1 MAHHAAYG
9 LTIDQLDVMIIEQ
22 SRTAQTMLRSMLAAH
37 GAGRIRSA
45 DTVAEALQMMIAE
58 PPNLVLTAWD
68 LGQYTGAKLLSV
80 IRHKRMEPL
89 CYLPV
94 IVVTAHATLRIV
106 DEAFSAGCT
115 SILVKP
121 VSPAALLR
129 RVEWVTTDQRQ
140 FSQQGNSLV
149 IGGVQQI
156 LETRVRKRRLSTII
170 ASNAAVDSL
179 LEGDIDTV
187 LDDYEDLAALGA
199 AIRAPDKQTKP
210 PAAKSD
216 EPKPPAADTK
226 GRPSGDEPVPPLPE
240 EPAESNPYWYG
251 WDLGDRDKKSSSC
264 QRRGRAA

>member
-22 SRTAQTMLRSMLAAH
+22 SRTAQTMLRSMLAAQ

-68 LGQYTGAKLLSV
+68 LGQYSGAKLLNV

-94 IVVTAHATLRIV
+94 IVITAHATLRIV

-115 SILVKP
+115 NILVKP

-129 RVEWVTTDQRQ
+129 RVEWVTSDNRQ
-140 FSQQGNSLV
+140 FGQDGNKLA
-149 IGGVQQI
+149 IDGVQKI
-156 LETRVRKRRLSTII
+156 LDTRVRKRRLSTII

-187 LDDYEDLAALGA
+187 LDDYEDLAALGSA
-199 AIRAPDKQTKP
+199 MRTQEKKEKPADDKFKP
-210 PAAKSD
+210 VDSNQA
-216 EPKPPAADTK
+216 E
-226 GRPSGDEPVPPLPE
+226 
-240 EPAESNPYWYG
+240 ESNPYWYG
-251 WDLGDRDKKSSSC
+251 WDIGVRETKPSSC

>member
-1 MAHHAAYG
+1 MANHAAFG
-9 LTIDQLDVMIIEQ
+9 LTIDDLDIMIIEQ

-37 GAGRIRSA
+37 SPRRIRSA

-68 LGQYTGAKLLSV
+68 LGQYSGAKLLNV

-115 SILVKP
+115 NILVKP

-129 RVEWVTTDQRQ
+129 RVEWVTNDDRH
-140 FSQQGNSLV
+140 FVEDGSSLA
-149 IGGVQQI
+149 ISGVNRI
-156 LETRVRKRRLSTII
+156 LDTRVRKRRLSTII
-170 ASNAAVDSL
+170 ASNAAVDAL
-179 LEGDIDTV
+179 LEGDIDSV

-199 AIRAPDKQTKP
+199 VLREEKNKAAGDQAGSKPTSKPKDKK
-210 PAAKSD
+210 
-216 EPKPPAADTK
+216 ADK
-226 GRPSGDEPVPPLPE
+226 FS
-240 EPAESNPYWYG
+240 ESQVDPREQQDPYWYG
-251 WDLGDRDKKSSSC
+251 WDVGSQEAEPSC